1 MSSTLAPPGPGRVAP
16 VDFRRPSRIGRDSIV
31 ALETTHEAFARR
43 LSADWSSG
51 GYATV
56 HVEHVSTDQLSI
68 EDFVSSLPVP
78 TALASVRI
86 DRLGATG
93 FVQVDLPFALLYCER
108 LLGGPGDPTLMAPDR
123 RATELESSLISEELL
138 APAVGAIDEALKELD
153 GDASALGPLESAPQP
168 LQLGSPG
175 QLLTLLTYHV
185 EIRGEL
191 PAQGMVTVAYPASA
205 LAPRLDDILG
215 ARHSSLA
222 EPDVFVS
229 SPLLGTVQGA
239 QVDLRVRLGGQT
251 AMHASQLAALSVD
264 DVLLLDHPADR
275 PAALVLEGHAL
286 GTAHIG
292 RRRRKV
298 AVQVDAPPARPL
310 PAAPPAPKAETE
322 APLDATTDTA
332 GGTRSRQRRQRATDQ
347 TDQTDQPL
355 EGAEQ

>member
-1 MSSTLAPPGPGRVAP
+1 MAP

-108 LLGGPGDPTLMAPDR
+108 LLGGPGDPALLAPDR
-123 RATELESSLISEELL
+123 RATELESALIADELL
-138 APAVGAIDEALKELD
+138 APAVEAVDEALKELD
-153 GDASALGPLESAPQP
+153 GDTSVLGPLETAPQP

-175 QLLTLLTYHV
+175 ELLILLTYHV

-191 PAQGMVTVAYPASA
+191 PAQGMVTVAYPVSA
-205 LAPRLDDILG
+205 LVPRLDDILG
-215 ARHSSLA
+215 GHSGELA
-222 EPDVFVS
+222 ERDVFRS
-229 SPLLGTVQGA
+229 SPLLGAVQGA
-239 QVDLRVRLGGQT
+239 QMDVRVRLGGQN
-251 AMHASQLAALSVD
+251 AMHASLLAALSVG

-275 PAALVLEGHAL
+275 PAELVLEDRTL

-298 AVQVDAPPARPL
+298 AVQIDEPPTRPL
-310 PAAPPAPKAETE
+310 PAAPPAAAPNAAAET
-322 APLDATTDTA
+322 ADARPDTA
-332 GGTRSRQRRQRATDQ
+332 GGTRSRRQRRAGA

-355 EGAEQ
+355 EGADR